1 MMGTD
6 AKTLLLAAGIL
17 FVAGCGD
24 MTKDKEA
31 EGQQPAAAEEQAEQ
45 VESQVEDVPAA
56 LPAEVD
62 IWQSPQ
68 ELVLSDATVYLG
80 SELWLNSMPVIGDD
94 GSQPANK
101 LHASIR
107 LLTRDMKPLP
117 QGVEILQVM
126 VAQEDQQWLGQEN
139 LDVRSEGEMSLEVSL
154 RGGPEWLPGS
164 KADIAV
170 TVLYQGQEQVLI
182 QRDVLVSQVF

>member
-6 AKTLLLAAGIL
+6 AKTLLLAAGM
-17 FVAGCGD
+17 VMVVGCGERAQEQGAEP
-24 MTKDKEA
+24 KE
-31 EGQQPAAAEEQAEQ
+31 PAVAQEQG
-45 VESQVEDVPAA
+45 ESETPPAEDVPVT
-56 LPAEVD
+56 LPAEID

-68 ELVLSDATVYLG
+68 ELVLSDTTVYLG

-94 GSQPANK
+94 GSKPANK

-117 QGVEILQVM
+117 KGVEILQVM
-126 VAQEDQQWLGQEN
+126 VAQDDQQWLGQEN
-139 LDVRSEGEMSLEVSL
+139 LEVRSEGEMSLEVSL

-170 TVLYQGQEQVLI
+170 TVLYKGQEQVLI
-182 QRDVLVSQVF
+182 QQGVLINQVF

>member
-1 MMGTD
+1 MIGTG
-6 AKTLLLAAGIL
+6 AKTLVLTVGIIV
-17 FVAGCGD
+17 VAGCGD
-24 MTKDKEA
+24 MAQDKEA
-31 EGQQPAAAEEQAEQ
+31 ESQQPTAVEEQAEQ
-45 VESQVEDVPAA
+45 AIPQVEDIPAT

-68 ELVLSDATVYLG
+68 ELVLSDVTVYLG

-117 QGVEILQVM
+117 QGVEISQVM
-126 VAQEDQQWLGQEN
+126 VAQDDQQWLGQEN

-182 QRDVLVSQVF
+182 QRGVLVSQVF

>member
-1 MMGTD
+1 MIGTG
-6 AKTLLLAAGIL
+6 AKTLVLTVGIIV
-17 FVAGCGD
+17 VAGCGD
-24 MTKDKEA
+24 MAQDKEA
-31 EGQQPAAAEEQAEQ
+31 ESQQPTAVEEQAEQ
-45 VESQVEDVPAA
+45 AIPQVEDIPAT

-68 ELVLSDATVYLG
+68 ELVLSDVTVYLG

-117 QGVEILQVM
+117 QGVEISQVM
-126 VAQEDQQWLGQEN
+126 VAQDDQQWLGQEN

-164 KADIAV
+164 KAYIAV

-182 QRDVLVSQVF
+182 QRGVLVSQVF